1 MKDNITTGF
10 STGMIMDAINNQN
23 IAQSDEEKKRI
34 NDTVMDNTIAN
45 VNPVNSIKHIR
56 KQRTQIR
63 TDNRV
68 GRNDLCPCGSGKK
81 FKKCCM
87 GKGKYDATYK
97 EVTTRR

>member
-45 VNPVNSIKHIR
+45 VNPVNSIKYR
-56 KQRTQIR
+56 KQRTQVR
-63 TDNRV
+63 TDDRV
-68 GRNDLCPCGSGKK
+68 GRNDPCPCGSGKK

-87 GKGKYDATYK
+87 GNGKYDATYK
-97 EVTTRR
+97 EVIKRR